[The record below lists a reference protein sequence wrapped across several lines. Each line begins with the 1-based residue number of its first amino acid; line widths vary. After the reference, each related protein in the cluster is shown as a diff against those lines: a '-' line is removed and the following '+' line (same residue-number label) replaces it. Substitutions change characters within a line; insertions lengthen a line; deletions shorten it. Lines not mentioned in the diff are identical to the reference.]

1 MGEGEHLSADI
12 MGEGGSD
19 GYGGAGVEMPCVW
32 GDWLPL
38 GRVARKGK
46 TGMTDQI
53 LMKRMNHAACFF
65 CLSKAGCWSV
75 GKNSSLGVGWW
86 VPCLAA
92 LALLI

>member
-1 MGEGEHLSADI
+1 MSADI

-53 LMKRMNHAACFF
+53 LMKRMKPCGMLFLFVKGRVLVRREEFKSGSWLVGA
-65 CLSKAGCWSV
+65 LSCCV
-75 GKNSSLGVGWW
+75 GSLD
-86 VPCLAA
+86 LKR
-92 LALLI
+92 